1 MDMNTI
7 VRSDFIVI
15 ALFLS
20 ILGMILK
27 YRTPLENKLIPLVLL
42 AVGVLISIIWG
53 WFTSSFIGGARW
65 VDAILYCGI
74 IHGMIV
80 TAIAAYGWDS
90 IYGWYKVGL
99 TRKAT
104 TNKKQGEQK

>member
-7 VRSDFIVI
+7 IRSDFIVI

-27 YRTPLENKLIPLVLL
+27 YRTPLENKLIPSVLL
-42 AVGVLISIIWG
+42 MVGVSISIIWG
-53 WFTSSFIGGARW
+53 WNTSVFVGSKRW
-65 VDAILYCGI
+65 VDAILYCGF

-80 TAIAAYGWDS
+80 TAIASYGWDT
-90 IYGWYKVGL
+90 IYGWYKVGQSG
-99 TRKAT
+99 
-104 TNKKQGEQK
+104 KKEIRRDLK